1 MLRSLRSNP
10 LRYRWL
16 LWGML
21 SVSFLLVNLY
31 RLSSAVLAEQLM
43 IAFDTTGAQLGT
55 LHASF
60 FYIYAVMQI
69 PSGIL
74 ADRLGPR
81 YTVTA
86 GALVMNVGVL
96 WFVATES
103 YAAGFLARTL
113 IGLGGSVIFISILR
127 FCANWYRTT
136 EFATMNGMTL
146 AVSGVGGIL
155 ATTPLALA
163 VTAIGWRS
171 TLGVL
176 AGAGLVAGGVAFA
189 VVRDSP
195 EDAGLLS
202 IDGVPRQATITFREA
217 AGYAVDVFR
226 DRFAWVIGVML
237 FCSTGL
243 NLTLFGLWGVPYV
256 VQTSGVSITYASAFT
271 LAGSA
276 GIVVGPPAI
285 GRLSDRLERRTS
297 LMIAGGVVY
306 AAGLATIAVVGD
318 PPLALVGIVFFVT
331 GSLMGAFVLSYPII
345 KERHPASASGV
356 AMGTINAAAFLGA
369 AVLPTVMGW
378 VLDTYWTGELVD
390 GVRVYTQTGYR
401 IAFGIAAGCGLVALC
416 CTVWLHLRVD
426 PSHQ

>member
-21 SVSFLLVNLY
+21 SVSFLLMNLY

-43 IAFDTTGAQLGT
+43 VAFDTTGAQLGT

-127 FCANWYRTT
+127 FCANWYRAT

-176 AGAGLVAGGVAFA
+176 AG
-189 VVRDSP
+189 RDWSP
-195 EDAGLLS
+195 AASRSRWSGTR
-202 IDGVPRQATITFREA
+202 PRT
-217 AGYAVDVFR
+217 
-226 DRFAWVIGVML
+226 
-237 FCSTGL
+237 
-243 NLTLFGLWGVPYV
+243 P
-256 VQTSGVSITYASAFT
+256 AS
-271 LAGSA
+271 
-276 GIVVGPPAI
+276 
-285 GRLSDRLERRTS
+285 
-297 LMIAGGVVY
+297 
-306 AAGLATIAVVGD
+306 
-318 PPLALVGIVFFVT
+318 PPLT
-331 GSLMGAFVLSYPII
+331 
-345 KERHPASASGV
+345 ASPGRRRSRSGRPRG
-356 AMGTINAAAFLGA
+356 ML
-369 AVLPTVMGW
+369 
-378 VLDTYWTGELVD
+378 WTC
-390 GVRVYTQTGYR
+390 
-401 IAFGIAAGCGLVALC
+401 FGIGSRG
-416 CTVWLHLRVD
+416 
-426 PSHQ
+426 